1 MTTDDMELGGRQ
13 KLRSDNGGSCIAQG
27 EPGRVS
33 QNGPLQI
40 LHLEDH
46 ADDTEIVRILLE
58 GEKIP
63 CELHRVQTRTDF
75 ETALECKGWNLI
87 ISDFALP
94 SFDGMKAL
102 LMARQ
107 KCPNTPFILFSG
119 TIGEEIAVESVK
131 RGAADYVLKHRPNRL
146 ATAVRNAVQQA
157 ADRERVRQIE
167 EELKKIAER
176 EKELETRF
184 LRMQRMESIGSLVS
198 GMAHDLNNALVP
210 VLLGCSFLRSEP
222 PRTEA
227 ENVLCAIEKSARRG
241 ADMLKHVLAF
251 ARGIEAK
258 KSAVQA
264 KLLLREMQMIV
275 SETFPKAIYFQG
287 DFDTDLWAVSGD
299 ATQLHQ
305 VLMNL
310 CINAR
315 DAMPQG
321 GRLKLSARNVHVDKS
336 SLQKSPHC
344 QPGPYLA
351 LSVSDSGT
359 GMPAEV
365 LEKIFQP
372 FFTTKDQ
379 GKGTG
384 LGLSTALNIVK
395 NHGGFMSVESGVG
408 RGSTFHVY
416 LPALNA
422 TVVVPEAEAKIAN
435 LPSGHGE
442 GILLV
447 DDEVAVYEFTK
458 AALQNYGYRVFTAAN
473 GPEAV
478 SLYVEKRKEIDLA
491 VTDSDMPFMS
501 GQAICMALR
510 KLNPQ
515 LRLIMASGTEF
526 PNGGPDTEL
535 RARVNAFVPK
545 PYTLEKLLTT
555 VHEVLEDPAAAPGTR
570 AHLAV

>member
-1 MTTDDMELGGRQ
+1 MNTEDTEKGRG
-13 KLRSDNGGSCIAQG
+13 RPRDEWSEGAHDAQTNPDPATPNARL
-27 EPGRVS
+27 E
-33 QNGPLQI
+33 I
-40 LHLEDH
+40 LHLEDQP
-46 ADDTEIVRILLE
+46 DDTELVRLLLQ

-63 CELHRVQTRTDF
+63 CELHRVHTRADF
-75 ETALECKGWNLI
+75 ENALDHGAWNLI

-102 LMARQ
+102 IMARQ
-107 KCPNTPFILFSG
+107 KCPNIPFILFSG

-131 RGAADYVLKHRPNRL
+131 HGAADYVLKHRPNRL
-146 ATAVRNAVQQA
+146 GTAVKNAVQQA

-167 EELKKIAER
+167 DELKKIGER

-210 VLLGCSFLRSEP
+210 VLLGCSFLRSKP

-227 ENVLCAIEKSARRG
+227 DNVLCAIEKSARRG

-258 KSAVQA
+258 KSAVQPR
-264 KLLLREMQMIV
+264 LLLREMQMIV
-275 SETFPKAIYFQG
+275 SETFPKAIHFQP
-287 DFDTDLWAVSGD
+287 DFGADLWAVSGD

-315 DAMPQG
+315 DAMPNG
-321 GRLKLSARNVHVDKS
+321 GRLKLCARNVVLDKTN
-336 SLQKSPHC
+336 LPTNLGCK
-344 QPGPYLA
+344 PGPYLL

-359 GMPAEV
+359 GMPADV
-365 LEKIFQP
+365 VEKIFQP
-372 FFTTKDQ
+372 FFTTKDP

-395 NHGGFMSVESGVG
+395 NHGGFITVESGVG

-422 TVVVPEAEAKIAN
+422 AVAPEAEAKLAT

-447 DDEVAVYEFTK
+447 DDEVAVCEFTK
-458 AALQNYGYRVFTAAN
+458 AALENYGYRVFTAAS

-501 GQAICMALR
+501 GHATCMALR

-515 LRLIMASGTEF
+515 LRLIIASGTEF
-526 PNGGPDTEL
+526 PNGGPDTEM
-535 RARVNAFVPK
+535 RARIDAFVPK
-545 PYTLEKLLTT
+545 PYTLEKLLMT
-555 VHEVLEDPAAAPGTR
+555 VHEVLEVSAVAPATR
-570 AHLAV
+570 GQLQA